1 MISHTRAQRSHGAGS
16 RSGQPNAR
24 RFLGI
29 GLFFAIVLAG
39 AFPAAVWG
47 LGGPTA
53 HRVAASSPAGPFVRF
68 ATTGPPLA
76 RFCTAHAGA
85 AATPL
90 PGASSGGAGG
100 MEAPGIGFR
109 GLTHNTAQANFGG
122 DISGAAGSGNYVET
136 I

>member
-1 MISHTRAQRSHGAGS
+1 
-16 RSGQPNAR
+16 
-24 RFLGI
+24 
-29 GLFFAIVLAG
+29 
-39 AFPAAVWG
+39 
-47 LGGPTA
+47 
-53 HRVAASSPAGPFVRF
+53 SPAGPFVRF

-136 I
+136 INSSLGIFSRSGKLLCPAVDVGTIWSGLGTACQTIGYTDSIVLFDRHANRWF